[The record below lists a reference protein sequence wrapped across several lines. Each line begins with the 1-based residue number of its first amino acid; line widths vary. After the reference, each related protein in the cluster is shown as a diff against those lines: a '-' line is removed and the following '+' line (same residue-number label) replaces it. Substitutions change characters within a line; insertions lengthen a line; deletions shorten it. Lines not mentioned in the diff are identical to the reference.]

1 MTFPVLL
8 KDGRNYYWRCKLE
21 VINMTTPSERQA
33 LRHKFLKILREM
45 RTEAY
50 CGLPSIEYDA
60 IRVLIDYFE
69 AMVNEHKND

>member
-1 MTFPVLL
+1 
-8 KDGRNYYWRCKLE
+8 
-21 VINMTTPSERQA
+21 MTTPSERQA

-69 AMVNEHKND
+69 AMVKEHKND